1 MFFAS
6 GNFGADLA
14 NWILGFPHQQRQE
27 EDQCWP
33 RLRLTVLEGL
43 ADAHLADEVGPSTE
57 ARASWLPGL
66 AQDDFTCEGHARCV
80 SHVGV
85 VEQFTF
91 LHVAIAKG
99 KMLLKRSLEGSA
111 HVW

>member
-1 MFFAS
+1 MSESTGCVYVKS
-6 GNFGADLA
+6 GPSFKRQLCVFCQWKLRCRSRQLDS
-14 NWILGFPHQQRQE
+14 GFPHQQRRE

-66 AQDDFTCEGHARCV
+66 AQDYFTCEGHARCV
-80 SHVGV
+80 SHVAQG
-85 VEQFTF
+85 
-91 LHVAIAKG
+91 
-99 KMLLKRSLEGSA
+99 R
-111 HVW
+111 